1 MKKEFIEELK
11 NELNKHNV
19 LEKDEIL
26 EKYSKRYDFGLE
38 AELSCEEIEKML
50 GKWYTEI
57 F

>member
-26 EKYSKRYDFGLE
+26 EKYSKRYDF
-38 AELSCEEIEKML
+38 
-50 GKWYTEI
+50 
-57 F
+57 